1 MKLSPRVKALLLV
14 ALVGVLL
21 YASLLGARLIGYSG
35 GSFSGL
41 GFALDKA
48 IQERDA
54 TVVRLLLMTGADP
67 NLLDQRSGMTLLDRA
82 AERGNL
88 KIARILLDAG
98 ADPDGSLQ
106 LFRRPLFHAAYRQDR
121 EMADLLLEH
130 GAYYELVDAVLLS
143 DTEFVEQALIEDPTV
158 LQDMSYYGRSLL
170 SMAMGYGRLDTAR
183 YLLELGLDPTGEGSG
198 GQEGS
203 VLDQARKSRRED
215 FVELF
220 ESYQSVSKPESEIVE
235 NP

>member
-1 MKLSPRVKALLLV
+1 MKLRPRHKAVLLV
-14 ALVGVLL
+14 ALLGVAI
-21 YASLLGARLIGYSG
+21 YVSLLGARLIEYSG

-48 IQERDA
+48 VQERDV
-54 TVVRLLLMTGADP
+54 TIVRLLLMTGADP

-82 AERGNL
+82 AERGNQ

-106 LFRRPLFHAAYRQDR
+106 LFRRPLFHAAYRQDL

-130 GAYYELVDAVLLS
+130 GADYEVVDAVLLG
-143 DTEFVEQALIEDPTV
+143 DTEFVEQALNEDPKV
-158 LQDMSYYGRSLL
+158 LLYMEFYGRSLL

-183 YLLELGLDPTGEGSG
+183 YLLELGLDPTEEGSG
-198 GQEGS
+198 GREIS
-203 VLDQARKSRRED
+203 VLENARKRGLQD
-215 FVELF
+215 FVDLF
-220 ESYQSVSKPESEIVE
+220 EAYQSEPG
-235 NP
+235 P

>member
-1 MKLSPRVKALLLV
+1 M
-14 ALVGVLL
+14 L
-21 YASLLGARLIGYSG
+21 YVSLLAGRLIEYSG

-48 IQERDA
+48 VQERDV
-54 TVVRLLLMTGADP
+54 TIVRLLLMTGADP

-130 GAYYELVDAVLLS
+130 GAYYEVVDAVLLE
-143 DTEFVEQALIEDPTV
+143 DKEFVEEAMIEDSGV
-158 LQDMSYYGRSLL
+158 LRDTSYYGRSLL

-183 YLLELGLDPTGEGSG
+183 YLLELGLDPTEEGSG

-220 ESYQSVSKPESEIVE
+220 ESYRPASDDEEEIVGI
-235 NP
+235 P